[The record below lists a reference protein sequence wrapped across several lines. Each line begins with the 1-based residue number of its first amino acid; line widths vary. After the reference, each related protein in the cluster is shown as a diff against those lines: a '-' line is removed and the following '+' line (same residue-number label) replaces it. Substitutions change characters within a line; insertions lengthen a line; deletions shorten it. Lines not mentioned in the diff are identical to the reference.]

1 MPQLIRSHIGVR
13 RTTQQ
18 GVTVGSFASM
28 AAACRELAGT
38 GSEISDAESRR
49 IRAALRTGQS
59 NVRDS
64 LGYLWSA
71 THITETTAPQQ
82 RRIRTIGG
90 PVAEAVA
97 RTVAPVVPFA
107 SANTSWDQLTFGV
120 ELEVVA
126 TDRVAAG
133 DRIDQLQG
141 LIASFAG
148 WRAVRDGS
156 VNNGGEV
163 VSPILKGEDGIRQLQ
178 QVCEVLKAAGFNA
191 NRSCGMHVHVGV
203 RQFTIAQIGSVCRSM
218 INNEQHFDS
227 VVAESR
233 RASNNHFCQSN
244 TRMTVPS
251 QPRNIAQL
259 ATAFNG
265 GWDSVRHYT
274 PYRYRKLN
282 LQSYALH
289 GTMEFRQ
296 HQGTVEAARAVAWV
310 RLVTGFAAAGLNGD
324 NGQMSFDEF
333 AGLAG
338 SQAGFISARREH
350 FALRRAA

>member
-1 MPQLIRSHIGVR
+1 MPNLIRSHIGVR
-13 RTTQQ
+13 RSAADGTNA
-18 GVTVGSFASM
+18 GRYASM

-38 GSEISDAESRR
+38 STEITDAESRR
-49 IRAALRTGQS
+49 IRAALRTGQI

-64 LGYLWSA
+64 LGYFWSA
-71 THITETTAPQQ
+71 THIRETRRPSFTA
-82 RRIRTIGG
+82 R
-90 PVAEAVA
+90 PVADAVA
-97 RTVAPVVPFA
+97 RTLPPVVPFA
-107 SANTSWDQLTFGV
+107 SADTSWDQLTFGV
-120 ELEVVA
+120 ELEVTA
-126 TDRVAAG
+126 GPRVASNG
-133 DRIDQLQG
+133 DRIAQLQQI
-141 LIASFAG
+141 IAGFAG

-156 VNNGGEV
+156 VSNGGEV

-178 QVCEVLKAAGFNA
+178 QVCEALKAAGFTA
-191 NRSCGMHVHVGV
+191 DRSCGMHVHVGV

-218 INNEQHFDS
+218 LNNEQHFDA
-227 VVAESR
+227 VVAASR
-233 RASNNHFCQSN
+233 RGSANHYCQSN
-244 TRMTVPS
+244 LNMRVPAEL
-251 QPRNIAQL
+251 RDIADL

-265 GWDSVRHYT
+265 GWDAVHHYT